1 MIGFPRGP
9 PLTLCPSLPR
19 KWKRW
24 VPGPWVG
31 GGLAPPPFLP
41 APPLSPWAT
50 PSPSPLQG
58 VGGDVTLPAEELS
71 IESPSPASTPG
82 SASSP
87 CLREGRG
94 QSCAHTGFPSP
105 PQPNFNIPPDHP
117 PCPIAPLNP
126 TAPSDTLSSV
136 ACLIPVLVSPIPA
149 LVCPCPGLSLS
160 LPVLVSPCLC
170 PCPGLSLSVSV
181 LVSPHLCPCLG
192 LCLSL
197 SWSLPD
203 SVIGLG
209 VQATG
214 ASGALGEPA
223 GE

>member
-1 MIGFPRGP
+1 MLILGSP
-9 PLTLCPSLPR
+9 PLPNQISI
-19 KWKRW
+19 
-24 VPGPWVG
+24 
-31 GGLAPPPFLP
+31 
-41 APPLSPWAT
+41 
-50 PSPSPLQG
+50 SPL
-58 VGGDVTLPAEELS
+58 TTPPAL
-71 IESPSPASTPG
+71 
-82 SASSP
+82 
-87 CLREGRG
+87 
-94 QSCAHTGFPSP
+94 
-105 PQPNFNIPPDHP
+105 
-117 PCPIAPLNP
+117 APLNP